1 MAGHDPK
8 AWTEGFQAGVG
19 GLERDTCPYPEV
31 SHEAQSWVAGFI
43 EGAASKREGEHA

>member
-8 AWTEGFQAGVG
+8 AWTEGFQAGVE
-19 GLERDTCPYPEV
+19 GLERDSCPYPEGT
-31 SHEAQSWVAGFI
+31 AAADGWVAGFI